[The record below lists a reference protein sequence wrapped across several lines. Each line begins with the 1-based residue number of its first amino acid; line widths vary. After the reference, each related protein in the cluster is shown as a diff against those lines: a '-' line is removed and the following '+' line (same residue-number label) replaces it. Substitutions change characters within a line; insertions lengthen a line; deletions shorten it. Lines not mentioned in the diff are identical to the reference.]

1 MINKTERYT
10 LLAKQIE
17 SLLADEKD
25 TIAAMANV
33 AALIHDTFRFWW
45 TGFYRVI
52 EGELLLGPF
61 QGPVACMHIGY
72 GKGVCGTAWKERR
85 SVVVPDVEQFPGH
98 IACSSES
105 RSEIVVPVIQHDRVV
120 AVLDIDSREL
130 GTFDEIDKEWLE
142 KIVLSL
148 PAFNLPESEIFLA
161 AGCFWGAEKYLKLI
175 EGVTFTEVGFANGNT
190 DNPTYKE
197 VYTDQTGYAETVHLR
212 YNPTIV
218 SLRFLLEMYFK
229 AIDPTSRNKQ
239 GEDEGTR
246 YRTGI
251 YYNDPADLPIVDDVV
266 AEEAKKYGLQLQ
278 VEVEPLRNFYP
289 ADEYHQDYLDK
300 NPSGYCHLPIALFEL
315 ARKAKDPHKSK

>member
-1 MINKTERYT
+1 MATKEEQYS
-10 LLAKQIE
+10 LVYKQIA
-17 SLLADEKD
+17 SL
-25 TIAAMANV
+25 IAGENDAVSVMANIS
-33 AALIHDTFRFWW
+33 AMLHDCFGFWW
-45 TGFYRVI
+45 TGFYRV
-52 EGELLLGPF
+52 EGGELILGPF

-85 SVVVPDVEQFPGH
+85 TVVVPDVEQFPGH

-105 RSEIVVPVIQHDRVV
+105 RSEIVVPVVQKGAVV

-130 GTFDEIDKEWLE
+130 ETFDEVDAQWLE
-142 KIVLSL
+142 KIVLLL
-148 PAFNLPESEIFLA
+148 PPIGSERDIYLA

-190 DNPTYKE
+190 ENPTYKE

-212 YNPTIV
+212 YNPSIV

-229 AIDPTSRNKQ
+229 AIDPTSLNKQ

-251 YYNDPADLPIVDDVV
+251 YYSDYADRTVIDEVV
-266 AEEAKKYGLQLQ
+266 AEEAKKYGLPLC

-300 NPSGYCHLPIALFEL
+300 NPTGYCHLPVALFEL
-315 ARKAKDPHKSK
+315 AKKAKDTK